1 VWFET
6 ALYEDI
12 GYSSGPESPVTIYG
26 QCFLPWLEPVV
37 VDEKQEISVTIRANL
52 VGTDY
57 LWRWET
63 EIVDGNGGKK
73 VHFRQST
80 FEGAQVS
87 LHTLRRR
94 ATNHIPVLTPDGEA
108 ERFLL
113 EAMDGRASLEE
124 IAKSAAKQFPRVYSS
139 HEDAFE
145 RASEL
150 ARKFS
155 K

>member
-1 VWFET
+1 
-6 ALYEDI
+6 
-12 GYSSGPESPVTIYG
+12 
-26 QCFLPWLEPVV
+26 VV
-37 VDEKQEISVTIRANL
+37 VDEQQEILVTIRANL
-52 VGTDY
+52 IGKDY

-63 EIVDGNGGKK
+63 EIKGTNGGKN

-80 FEGAQVS
+80 FEGTQVS
-87 LHTLRRR
+87 LHTLRRH
-94 ATNHIPVLTPDGEA
+94 ATDHVPVLTPDGEA

-124 IAKSAAKQFPRVYSS
+124 IAKSAAKQFPKVYSS
-139 HEDAFE
+139 REDAFE

-155 K
+155 R